1 MWYYDITIQKN
12 DRTIFILM
20 FGLKAFL
27 SKICRF
33 YRCFYLSAPY
43 FFLCIILPL
52 LAFTNRETCANLY
65 LELLTQNRFI
75 YMMKSRKRQ
84 S

>member
-33 YRCFYLSAPY
+33 YRCFYLAQPY
-43 FFLCIILPL
+43 FFLCIILPM
-52 LAFTNRETCANLY
+52 LAFTTRETCANLY